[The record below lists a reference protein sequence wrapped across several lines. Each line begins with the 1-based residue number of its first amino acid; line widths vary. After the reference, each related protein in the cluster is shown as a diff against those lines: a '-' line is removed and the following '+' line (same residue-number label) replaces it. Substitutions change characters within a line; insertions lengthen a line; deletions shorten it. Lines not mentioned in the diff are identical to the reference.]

1 MTEVEKLVLP
11 LLYNL
16 MKNPDKE
23 YILWPDRVN
32 SIQKQIS
39 KITSITRED
48 V

>member
-1 MTEVEKLVLP
+1 MVDVEKLVLP

-23 YILWPDRVN
+23 YILWPDRIN
-32 SIQKQIS
+32 SIQKQIN
-39 KITSITRED
+39 KIVTVTREE